1 MTYKQIQALHET
13 RMWVQLIVSIASGVV
28 SAIIIDE
35 LYPNIKYKVKDTV
48 VKPFKAVK
56 EKFGKKAN

>member
-13 RMWVQLIVSIASGVV
+13 RMWVQLIATGVV
-28 SAIIIDE
+28 SAMAVDR
-35 LYPNIKYKVKDTV
+35 LYPDIKYKVKDTV

-56 EKFGKKAN
+56 EKFSKKAN

>member
-13 RMWVQLIVSIASGVV
+13 RMWVQLIATGVV
-28 SAIIIDE
+28 SAMAVDR
-35 LYPNIKYKVKDTV
+35 LYPGIKYKVKDTV

>member
-13 RMWVQLIVSIASGVV
+13 RMWVQLIASGVV
-28 SAIIIDE
+28 SAIIVNE
-35 LYPNIKYKVKDTV
+35 LHPDIKYKVKDTV

>member
-1 MTYKQIQALHET
+1 MTYKQIQALYET
-13 RMWVQLIVSIASGVV
+13 RMWVQLIASGVV
-28 SAIIIDE
+28 SAIIVDE

>member
-13 RMWVQLIVSIASGVV
+13 RMWVQLIASGVA
-28 SAIIIDE
+28 SAIIVDE
-35 LYPNIKYKVKDTV
+35 LYPDIKYKVKDTV